1 MLEGINYK
9 EIEVNKTVGTIGKAK
24 TTENI
29 FFFFFFFLVFYLGP
43 HPQHIKVPGLG
54 VESELQLPAY
64 TTHSNTGDQLC
75 LRPT

>member
-24 TTENI
+24 TAENI
-29 FFFFFFFLVFYLGP
+29 FFLVFCLGP